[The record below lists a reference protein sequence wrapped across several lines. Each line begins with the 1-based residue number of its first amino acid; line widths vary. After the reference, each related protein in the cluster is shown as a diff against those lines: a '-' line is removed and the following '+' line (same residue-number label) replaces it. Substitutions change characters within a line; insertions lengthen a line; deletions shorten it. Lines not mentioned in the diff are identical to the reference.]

1 MPDQAPKL
9 PVSRRAALPV
19 ATLPAPALPAPAL
32 ATLALAT
39 LLLAG
44 CSGSDL
50 SRTFGF
56 SRDAP
61 DEYTVTTQVPL
72 SMPPEFTVRPP
83 QPGAPRPQQISEQQQ
98 AEQALVPQ
106 TALTGT
112 PTGEAS
118 PGQAALVQAAG
129 PAPPANIRAQVNN
142 AAATEAQQSESFVNT
157 LMFWREPPPP
167 GIVVDPQ
174 KEAQRIRENAALGRS
189 QNTGD
194 TPIIQPES
202 KSWLGGLF

>member
-1 MPDQAPKL
+1 M
-9 PVSRRAALPV
+9 
-19 ATLPAPALPAPAL
+19 PAL
-32 ATLALAT
+32 ATPALATPTLATRALALPAAAALALAA

-56 SRDAP
+56 TRDAP
-61 DEYTVTTQVPL
+61 DEFTVTTQVPL

-83 QPGAPRPQQISEQQQ
+83 QPGAPRPQQTSEQQQ
-98 AEQALVPQ
+98 AEQALVPE
-106 TALTGT
+106 TALNGT

-118 PGQAALVQAAG
+118 PGQSALVQAAG
-129 PAPPANIRAQVNN
+129 PTPPLNIRYQVNN
-142 AAATEAQQSESFVNT
+142 SAAAEAQQSEGFVDK
-157 LMFWREPPPP
+157 LMFWRTPPPP

-189 QNTGD
+189 QDTGN
-194 TPIIQPES
+194 TPIIQPE
-202 KSWLGGLF
+202 KKGWLQGLF